1 MTSIATIPE
10 RLPVP
15 AASRPRRAELAA
27 SVALT
32 ASDIWAMIRRRMVL
46 IVFLSFFFSALAIG
60 GLAAWWIYWPGYRSE
75 CLIECISNIPETDL
89 TLEQQRLRQDEHER
103 FVRTQALLMKS
114 PSILGEALKV
124 TAVRE
129 TGWFKDV
136 QSRGRE
142 PLLELTDQL
151 SAAPLR
157 GTNFLSVS
165 IICRKPED
173 SAVIVNEVVTQWY
186 FTVKKRTAEEFAS
199 GALPAAQQELED
211 LERAIAA
218 DQDRLKAMA
227 GRLPPGAVQ
236 NPSANITA
244 QHVKQFGEQ
253 VAFLELE
260 LSQLEQYRQ
269 IYTNPE
275 GIAATA
281 EDRAMV
287 EQDPQIAELSRGLFV
302 LQQQRAADSNT
313 YGPGHAVFQHLDG
326 QIGAAEER
334 LAELRLA
341 RLSERKADIR
351 EAVNTAY
358 ENTQYALFLARE
370 NLLKAEAAL
379 EDQDRLLF
387 DYLNLQTKIEKDLEY
402 KTELSG
408 YTKSLSRVKTQRTAI
423 NVNVAQTAT
432 PALERA
438 TPNLLLAPV
447 GVFFAVA
454 FAMAIGLSLEL
465 MDKSIRTTQD
475 ITRHL
480 DVPILGAI
488 PHADDEEVAIKQIE
502 TAANDSPRSLS
513 AEAFRRIRTNLQFSA
528 PADRQRS
535 VLITSAQPEDGT
547 TTVATN
553 LAIALAQSGRKVLL
567 VDANFRR
574 PRLQQLFKSVPATG
588 LSNILIGQ
596 GTLAASA
603 VSSGIKNLDVLG
615 AGPTPPNPAELLSGE
630 PCREFLREAIQR
642 YEQVIIDT
650 APILLASDATVLA
663 AAVDGVIL
671 VVRAKRDS
679 RGIARRAHALLT
691 DVRAHVFGVVL
702 NAAQAARGGYF
713 REQHRSFYDYQPEP
727 ETPARKS

>member
-1 MTSIATIPE
+1 MRFKTVI
-10 RLPVP
+10 L
-15 AASRPRRAELAA
+15 LAA
-27 SVALT
+27 L
-32 ASDIWAMIRRRMVL
+32 ML
-46 IVFLSFFFSALAIG
+46 IAVPTFAQSG
-60 GLAAWWIYWPGYRSE
+60 
-75 CLIECISNIPETDL
+75 
-89 TLEQQRLRQDEHER
+89 
-103 FVRTQALLMKS
+103 
-114 PSILGEALKV
+114 PS
-124 TAVRE
+124 T
-129 TGWFKDV
+129 
-136 QSRGRE
+136 
-142 PLLELTDQL
+142 
-151 SAAPLR
+151 
-157 GTNFLSVS
+157 
-165 IICRKPED
+165 
-173 SAVIVNEVVTQWY
+173 
-186 FTVKKRTAEEFAS
+186 
-199 GALPAAQQELED
+199 
-211 LERAIAA
+211 
-218 DQDRLKAMA
+218 
-227 GRLPPGAVQ
+227 PP
-236 NPSANITA
+236 
-244 QHVKQFGEQ
+244 
-253 VAFLELE
+253 
-260 LSQLEQYRQ
+260 
-269 IYTNPE
+269 
-275 GIAATA
+275 
-281 EDRAMV
+281 
-287 EQDPQIAELSRGLFV
+287 
-302 LQQQRAADSNT
+302 NT
-313 YGPGHAVFQHLDG
+313 YLG
-326 QIGAAEER
+326 
-334 LAELRLA
+334 
-341 RLSERKADIR
+341 
-351 EAVNTAY
+351 
-358 ENTQYALFLARE
+358 
-370 NLLKAEAAL
+370 
-379 EDQDRLLF
+379 
-387 DYLNLQTKIEKDLEY
+387 
-402 KTELSG
+402 
-408 YTKSLSRVKTQRTAI
+408 
-423 NVNVAQTAT
+423 
-432 PALERA
+432 
-438 TPNLLLAPV
+438 
-447 GVFFAVA
+447 VA